1 MKIAIEVNGKEIE
14 LTEFPA
20 KIILN
25 VVQGIL
31 KSLRGVDEIDTA
43 VITLST
49 EE

>member
-31 KSLRGVDEIDTA
+31 KSLRGVEMIDTA
-43 VITLST
+43 VIKLSA